1 MTPELPEHYFRHEHG
16 RLVSILARRFGA
28 QSIELCEDA
37 AQAALLRAVETWTR
51 AGVPD
56 EPGAWLYCVAHH
68 CVIDA
73 VRAQRRHPAPPAED
87 GESSEDPEP
96 DALVLSTDL

>member
-1 MTPELPEHYFRHEHG
+1 MTSVLPEQDLRHEHG
-16 RLVSILARRFGA
+16 RLVSILSRRFGA

-56 EPGAWLYCVAHH
+56 EPGGWLLCGFSREEIALRLFQSPVGR
-68 CVIDA
+68 DLE
-73 VRAQRRHPAPPAED
+73 RALP
-87 GESSEDPEP
+87 SSW
-96 DALVLSTDL
+96 